1 MTVIIGDDQPNRLN
15 GTLESDSISG
25 LAADDVMR
33 GSAGA
38 DSMDGGIGNDTING
52 GEGGDSILGGDGNDL
67 IHGFNSND
75 KVDGSGN
82 IDAHVI
88 ASGLD
93 RPIFGT
99 FAPGDSGHLFI
110 AEQHTGKIKIL
121 DLATGQTQQFLD
133 IPNRQLAMGNEQGLL
148 GLAFDPDYQTNGH
161 FYVTLT
167 NASGNIVVRRYSVS
181 ATDPTQADPS
191 SADRILVIPHPG
203 HANHNGG
210 WIAFGPDGMLY
221 VAVGDGGGSGNPGNT
236 AQDIDSLL
244 GKMLR
249 IDVHDDDFAAD
260 PDRDYA
266 IPDDNPFAGA
276 VAGRDEIWAFGL
288 RNPWRDSFDRLTGD
302 LYIADVGQDQWEEIN
317 YQAAGIGGGQNY
329 GWKVKEGNAVFNDTV
344 PGNPLPNDPSLI
356 DPVIAYPHQ
365 GAPDG
370 GFAVTGGYV
379 YRGPSPGM
387 QGLYFYADYVTDQL
401 WTFKIVGGAA
411 VDVTNRTQQIVSDG
425 GDIDQI
431 SSFAEDSQGNL
442 YILQLDGEIH
452 RLSPHAAAGD
462 GADTIDGG
470 AGNDRIYGGAG
481 ADIIFGG
488 QGADRLFGGEQND
501 TISGGRGRDVLR
513 GGIGDDSLSG
523 GASADAFIFGQDG
536 GHDTIGDFADGVDT
550 IRLRSD
556 LGVSDADQALALATE
571 SNGDVIFNFV
581 GGEIL
586 VVLGTTK
593 AALQDD
599 ITVFS

>member
-1 MTVIIGDDQPNRLN
+1 MAVITGDDQTNRLN
-15 GTLESDSISG
+15 GTLKSDSISG
-25 LAADDVMR
+25 LGADDVMR
-33 GSAGA
+33 GGAGA
-38 DSMDGGIGNDTING
+38 DSMDGGIGNDAING
-52 GEGGDSILGGDGNDL
+52 GEGGDSILGGDGNDI
-67 IHGFNSND
+67 IHGFNSSD

-82 IDAHVI
+82 IDANLI

-93 RPIFGT
+93 RPIFGA
-99 FAPGDSGHLFI
+99 FAAGDSGHLFI

-167 NASGNIVVRRYSVS
+167 KANGNIVVRQYSVS
-181 ATDPTQADPS
+181 STDPTQADPS
-191 SADRILVIPHPG
+191 SGDGIFTILHPDQ
-203 HANHNGG
+203 ANHNGG
-210 WIAFGPDGMLY
+210 WLAFGPDGMLY
-221 VAVGDGGGSGNPGNT
+221 IAVGDGGGSGNPGNT
-236 AQDIDSLL
+236 AQDTDSLL

-249 IDVHDDDFAAD
+249 IDVHGDDFASD
-260 PDRDYA
+260 PARDYA

-276 VAGRDEIWAFGL
+276 LAGRDEIWAFGL

-302 LYIADVGQDQWEEIN
+302 LYIADVGQNKWEEIN
-317 YQAAGIGGGQNY
+317 YQSAASGGGENY
-329 GWKVKEGNAVFNDTV
+329 GWKVKEGNSVFNDTV
-344 PGNPLPNDPSLI
+344 PGNPPADDPSLI
-356 DPVIAYPHQ
+356 DPVVAYPHQ
-365 GAPDG
+365 AAPDG

-379 YRGPSPGM
+379 YRGQSPGM

-401 WTFKIVGGAA
+401 WTFRIVGGAA
-411 VDVTNRTQQIVSDG
+411 VDVTNRTQQIVADG
-425 GDIDQI
+425 GTIAQI

-481 ADIIFGG
+481 SDIIFGG
-488 QGADRLFGGEQND
+488 GDADRLFGGEQND
-501 TISGGRGRDVLR
+501 TISGDAGADVLR
-513 GGIGDDSLSG
+513 GGFGDDSITG
-523 GASADAFIFGQDG
+523 GADADKFYFRHGG
-536 GHDTIGDFADGVDT
+536 GHDTIGDFADDVDT
-550 IRLRSD
+550 IKLRSD
-556 LGVSDADQALALATE
+556 LGVNDANQALALATE
-571 SNGDVIFNFV
+571 SGGEVIFNFA
-581 GGEIL
+581 GGEVL

-599 ITVFS
+599 ISVFS